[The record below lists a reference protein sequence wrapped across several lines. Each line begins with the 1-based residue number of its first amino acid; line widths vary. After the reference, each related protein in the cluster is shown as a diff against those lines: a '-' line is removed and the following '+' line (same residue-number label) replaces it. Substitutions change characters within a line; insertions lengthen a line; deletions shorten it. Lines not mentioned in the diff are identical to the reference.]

1 MALFW
6 RITQKLPIHLFT
18 RLSEHRRYQPGS
30 YGFHNGDAFL
40 LVQNLL
46 ICTTNFQYVIK
57 IEIIGAALQQAPI
70 ISKNFG
76 AALQQLHHR

>member
-1 MALFW
+1 MRFLQRNIACQYASLVQFASDT
-6 RITQKLPIHLFT
+6 TQ
-18 RLSEHRRYQPGS
+18 QPGS
-30 YGFHNGDAFL
+30 YGFHIGDAFL

-57 IEIIGAALQQAPI
+57 IEIIGAALQQARI
-70 ISKNFG
+70 ISQIFG